1 MVRVTTA
8 VLTYRGYPC
17 SYQVRVAEEVEAA
30 ERFALASPEPSLA
43 DLDAA
48 VFAPRRTAPTAP
60 AAPTAVPTAAAPV
73 EAANK
78 AAEATEAPEQWLSFP
93 EAIADAHRVAMRS
106 DPKVLLMGLTLT
118 PTPTPTPIPSP

>member
-1 MVRVTTA
+1 M
-8 VLTYRGYPC
+8 
-17 SYQVRVAEEVEAA
+17 AEEVEAA

-60 AAPTAVPTAAAPV
+60 TAAPTAVPTAAAPV

-118 PTPTPTPIPSP
+118 PTPPLPLAPNP

>member
-1 MVRVTTA
+1 M
-8 VLTYRGYPC
+8 
-17 SYQVRVAEEVEAA
+17 AEEVEAA

-118 PTPTPTPIPSP
+118 PTPTPTPTPSP